1 MIGPAQSLSNRIAA
15 VLLRAAFGGYV
26 IYMARSFYANPTGYF
41 RSSAQWALDYPWEPL
56 AKLLKQGGFRLRRGG
71 VTVLK

>member
-1 MIGPAQSLSNRIAA
+1 VRLTNCLSGRKVPNKKCEFNKN
-15 VLLRAAFGGYV
+15 L
-26 IYMARSFYANPTGYF
+26 TK
-41 RSSAQWALDYPWEPL
+41 EPL

>member
-1 MIGPAQSLSNRIAA
+1 MRSLLYERRNCPF
-15 VLLRAAFGGYV
+15 V
-26 IYMARSFYANPTGYF
+26 
-41 RSSAQWALDYPWEPL
+41 EPL